1 MRVRGCLAERGG
13 VPWMPGQYFFQ
24 PAVFMKYNNSYWGHV
39 LNKIVNMSWGQQI
52 RIQAEHQLL
61 ALE

>member
-1 MRVRGCLAERGG
+1 MRVRGCLAERM

-24 PAVFMKYNNSYWGHV
+24 PAVFMKYDNSYWGYV

-52 RIQAEHQLL
+52 RIQAKHQLL
-61 ALE
+61 ALK